1 MNSGLPN
8 LDPATEPPVFA
19 APASKTS
26 VARVEEFQSPR
37 FAVPRTLPLACAR
50 PPAILRPALLMGASV
65 ALLDLCMLCLAALG
79 GFHCWSLLR
88 PIPLP
93 GVSMGLAILFAI
105 VSSAFYGLYPGIGMA
120 AADQIRR
127 LVRSIT
133 LGYLLLIAATFMAR
147 EWSLGSQAVLLLS
160 WTFSVTLAPAA
171 RSLAGQLLH
180 SRPWWGMPVM
190 ILGAGKT
197 ANQIIRGLASHGS
210 LGYRP
215 VICLDDDPGRH
226 GLCAGVPVLGTL
238 AEVAYF
244 AETSRTRCAIVAMPE
259 LPREK
264 LLANLERWSQIFPKI
279 IVVPDLLGVAT
290 LWTESRDM
298 GGILGLRLRFNLLSP
313 WNRMLKR
320 GLDAVLSSI
329 ALLVSMPLFLIA
341 ALWIKR
347 VSPGPAFYC
356 QEREGEGGQLIRVL
370 KLRTMYPDAE
380 RMLESYLAEHAEAR
394 LEWERF
400 CKLRRDPRVLPGVGA
415 FLRQT
420 SLDELPQLWNV
431 LRGEMSMV
439 GPRPFPRYHNQRFD
453 PTFRRLRLHVAP
465 GLTGLWQVTAR
476 SDGDLEM
483 QAALDSYY
491 IRNWSPWLDL
501 YILIRTIH
509 ILCTRKGA
517 Y

>member
-8 LDPATEPPVFA
+8 LRPAREGPAFTPPAMKVSAAKAEDLRPPLFA
-19 APASKTS
+19 GRGTLPFARLRPSGLHP
-26 VARVEEFQSPR
+26 VAR
-37 FAVPRTLPLACAR
+37 
-50 PPAILRPALLMGASV
+50 MWASM
-65 ALLDLCMLCLAALG
+65 ALLDLFMLGLAALG
-79 GFHCWSLLR
+79 GFHFWSLLR
-88 PIPLP
+88 PTPLP
-93 GVSMGLAILFAI
+93 GASMALAILFA
-105 VSSAFYGLYPGIGMA
+105 VVTGAFYGLYPGIGMP

-127 LVRSIT
+127 LVRTIT
-133 LGYLLLIAATFMAR
+133 LAYTLLIAATLMVGKSSF
-147 EWSLGSQAVLLLS
+147 GSQAGLLLS
-160 WTFSVTLAPAA
+160 WAFSVALAPAG
-171 RSLAGQLLH
+171 RSLAGQILH
-180 SRPWWGMPVM
+180 SQPWWGLPVM

-197 ANQIIRGLASHGS
+197 ANHIIRNLASHGS

-215 VICLDDDPGRH
+215 VVCLDDDPGRH
-226 GLCAGVPVLGTL
+226 GLCAGVPVPGTL
-238 AEVAYF
+238 AEAAYF
-244 AETSRTRCAIVAMPE
+244 AETCRTRCAIVAMPE

-264 LLANLERWSQIFPKI
+264 LLANLESWSQIFPKI
-279 IVVPDLLGVAT
+279 IVVPDLSGVAS

-313 WNRMLKR
+313 WNRFLKR
-320 GLDAVLSSI
+320 GLDVVLS
-329 ALLVSMPLFLIA
+329 ALALAASSPFFLIA
-341 ALWIKR
+341 ALWIR
-347 VSPGPAFYC
+347 QVSPGPAFYR
-356 QEREGEGGQLIRVL
+356 QEREGENGRPIRVL

-380 RMLESYLAEHAEAR
+380 RMLECFLAENEQAR

-400 CKLRRDPRVLPGVGA
+400 CKLRHDPRVLPGIGA
-415 FLRQT
+415 FLRRS

-431 LRGEMSMV
+431 LKGEMSLV

-453 PTFRRLRLHVAP
+453 PGFRRLRLRGVP

-491 IRNWSPWLDL
+491 IRNWSLWLDC
-501 YILIRTIH
+501 YILFRTLH

>member
-8 LDPATEPPVFA
+8 FRPATEGPAFA
-19 APASKTS
+19 APDHKTS
-26 VARVEEFQSPR
+26 AGRADELRSPLFAVARVAPG
-37 FAVPRTLPLACAR
+37 APVCAPALHR
-50 PPAILRPALLMGASV
+50 PVLLMGASV
-65 ALLDLCMLCLAALG
+65 ALLDLCMLALAALG
-79 GFHCWSLLR
+79 GFHCWSLLH
-88 PIPLP
+88 P
-93 GVSMGLAILFAI
+93 GRFPGASMGLALLFTVAT
-105 VSSAFYGLYPGIGMA
+105 SASYGLYPGIGMA

-133 LGYLLLIAATFMAR
+133 LGYFLLIAAMLMVR
-147 EWSLGSQAVLLLS
+147 EWSFGSHAVLVFS
-160 WTFSVTLAPAA
+160 WAFSVVLAPAG
-171 RSLAGQLLH
+171 RSLAGQILH

-215 VICLDDDPGRH
+215 VVCLDDDAGRH

-244 AETSRTRCAIVAMPE
+244 AETRRTRCAIVAMPE

-279 IVVPDLLGVAT
+279 IVVPDLLGVAS

-313 WNRMLKR
+313 WNRLLKR
-320 GLDAVLSSI
+320 GLDAVLSFI
-329 ALLVSMPLFLIA
+329 ALLVSAPLFLIA
-341 ALWIKR
+341 AWWIKR
-347 VSPGPAFYC
+347 VSPGPAFYF

-380 RMLESYLAEHAEAR
+380 RMLESYLAKNAEAR
-394 LEWERF
+394 LEWDRF

-415 FLRQT
+415 LLRQT

-431 LRGEMSMV
+431 LRGEMSLV

-453 PTFRRLRLHVAP
+453 PTFRKLRLHVAP
-465 GLTGLWQVTAR
+465 GITGLWQVTAR

-491 IRNWSPWLDL
+491 IHNWSLWLDL